1 VRLLQQAGFGEIE
14 LLGGDGVES
23 YALGSPRLIAV
34 ARSIPERS
42 G

>member
-1 VRLLQQAGFGEIE
+1 MAKSDQRWDGIE
-14 LLGGDGVES
+14 LLGSDGIEP

>member
-1 VRLLQQAGFGEIE
+1 MANSDQRWDGIE
-14 LLGGDGVES
+14 P